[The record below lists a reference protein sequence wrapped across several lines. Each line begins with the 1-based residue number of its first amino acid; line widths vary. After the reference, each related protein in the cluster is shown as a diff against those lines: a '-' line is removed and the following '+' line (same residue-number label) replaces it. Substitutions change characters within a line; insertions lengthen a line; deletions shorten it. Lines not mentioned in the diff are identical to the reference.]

1 MSTPRPLASTG
12 TTMSDVT
19 PLSAAERAFVNVRD
33 AIVRGTLAPGTMLA
47 ENSLADGLGMSRTPV
62 RTALARLQDEGWI
75 VVYPKRGALVRGLDA
90 HAVADLADAR
100 HMLESSMVA
109 RATPAARTAL
119 ADRLGAQVDV
129 QERVLRAGDLD
140 AFIDLTISFHRA
152 FVEVGGN
159 ALVLELESR
168 LADRHR
174 HVLHLHGASMLDR
187 WEEIVAEHRALVV
200 DLRDDPARFARTLRL
215 HQTDSIAPENVGR

>member
-1 MSTPRPLASTG
+1 MVG
-12 TTMSDVT
+12 VTT
-19 PLSAAERAFVNVRD
+19 LSAAERAFESVRD

-47 ENSLADGLGMSRTPV
+47 ENALAEGLGVSRTPV

-75 VVYPKRGALVRGLDA
+75 TVFPKRGALVRGLDDRD
-90 HAVADLADAR
+90 VLDLADAR

-109 RATPAARTAL
+109 RATPAARAAL
-119 ADRLGAQVDV
+119 ADRLGAEIDH
-129 QERVLRAGDLD
+129 QEQVLRAQDLD
-140 AFIDLTISFHRA
+140 AFIDLTVTFHRS

-174 HVLHLHGASMLDR
+174 HVLHLHGAAMLDR
-187 WEEIVAEHRALVV
+187 WEQIVAEHRELVV
-200 DLRDDPARFARTLRL
+200 QLRDDPAEFSRALRL
-215 HQTDSIAPENVGR
+215 HQADSIAPGSRNQ